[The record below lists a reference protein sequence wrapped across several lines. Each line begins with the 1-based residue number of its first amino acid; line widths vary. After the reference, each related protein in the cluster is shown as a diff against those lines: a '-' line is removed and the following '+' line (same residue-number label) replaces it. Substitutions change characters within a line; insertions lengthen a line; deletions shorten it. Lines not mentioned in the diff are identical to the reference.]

1 MMEDKIKRAIASIG
15 TTALGDVAK
24 DAVTEML
31 FPGSGLLG
39 TLIGPVVTTLSEDFI
54 HREMSKSENTRL
66 RFVGE
71 NVVSK
76 VQARLNAGDQPRRD
90 DDFYINDDYGQSS
103 ASKLLEE
110 MLLKCKQ
117 EFEAKKLI
125 SYSNFWA
132 NICFENGISYEV
144 ANSLIAQFSSLSYQ
158 QVKLLIY
165 LCADNTVPLNNWEK
179 YMFTEEILEPYYT
192 LYSDF
197 LHLYSTR
204 LARAVETA
212 NGAIQ
217 VGTPEICISSSGKLM
232 CRLLEL
238 KLPDEE
244 MNDLSDYIQSV
255 NGIVT
260 RLRNEAGDN
269 GRDNELT
276 FATDEDVDK
285 LMEGLT

>member
-1 MMEDKIKRAIASIG
+1 MVEDKIKRALVSAG
-15 TTALGDVAK
+15 TTALGEAAK
-24 DAVTEML
+24 FAVSEL
-31 FPGSGLLG
+31 SFPGAG
-39 TLIGPVVTTLSEDFI
+39 TLGGLISPVVKSISNDFLQ
-54 HREMSKSENTRL
+54 REMSKAENTRL

-71 NVVSK
+71 KVVSK
-76 VQARLNAGDQPRRD
+76 VQARLDAGDQPRRD

-144 ANSLIAQFSSLSYQ
+144 ANSLIAQFSSLSYH

-165 LCADNTVPLNNWEK
+165 LCNDNTVLLNNWEK

-192 LYSDF
+192 LYSDL
-197 LHLYSTR
+197 LHLYSIR
-204 LARAVETA
+204 LARAVETK

-217 VGTPEICISSSGKLM
+217 VGTPEICISPSGRLM
-232 CRLLEL
+232 CSLLEL
-238 KLPDEE
+238 QLPDEE
-244 MNDLSDYIQSV
+244 MKDLSDYIQSV

-269 GRDNELT
+269 DRDNELT

-285 LMEGLT
+285 LFEDLS

>member
-1 MMEDKIKRAIASIG
+1 MDDKIKRAIVSIG

-24 DAVTEML
+24 DAVTEMF
-31 FPGSGLLG
+31 FPGSVLLG

-76 VQARLNAGDQPRRD
+76 VQARLDAGDQPRRD

-125 SYSNFWA
+125 FYSNFLA

-217 VGTPEICISSSGKLM
+217 VGTPEICISPSGKLM

-255 NGIVT
+255 NGSVT

-285 LMEGLT
+285 LMEDLT

>member
-1 MMEDKIKRAIASIG
+1 MVEDKIKRALVSAG
-15 TTALGDVAK
+15 TTALGEAAK
-24 DAVTEML
+24 FAVSEL
-31 FPGSGLLG
+31 SFPGAG
-39 TLIGPVVTTLSEDFI
+39 TLGGLISPVVKSISNDFLQ
-54 HREMSKSENTRL
+54 REMSKSENTRL

-110 MLLKCKQ
+110 MFLKCKQ

-144 ANSLIAQFSSLSYQ
+144 ANSLIAQFSSLNYQ

-179 YMFTEEILEPYYT
+179 YMFTEEILESYYT

-217 VGTPEICISSSGKLM
+217 VGTPEICISPSGRQM
-232 CRLLEL
+232 CSLLEL
-238 KLPDEE
+238 HLPEEE
-244 MNDLSDYIQSV
+244 MNELSGYIQSV
-255 NGIVT
+255 NGIVN
-260 RLRNEAGDN
+260 RLRNEADVV
-269 GRDNELT
+269 GRDNEIT
-276 FATDEDVDK
+276 FATDEDVDE
-285 LMEGLT
+285 LF

>member
-1 MMEDKIKRAIASIG
+1 MEDKIKSTIVSIG

-54 HREMSKSENTRL
+54 HREMSKAENTRL

-76 VQARLNAGDQPRRD
+76 VQARLDAGDQPRRD
-90 DDFYINDDYGQSS
+90 DDFYLNDDYGQSS

-144 ANSLIAQFSSLSYQ
+144 ANSLITQFSSLSYQ

-179 YMFTEEILEPYYT
+179 YMFTEEILESYYT

-217 VGTPEICISSSGKLM
+217 VGTPEICISPSGKLM

-244 MNDLSDYIQSV
+244 MKDLSDYIQSV

-285 LMEGLT
+285 LMEGFN

>member
-1 MMEDKIKRAIASIG
+1 MEDKIKSTIVSIG

-54 HREMSKSENTRL
+54 HREMSKAENTRL

-76 VQARLNAGDQPRRD
+76 VQARLDAGDQPRRD
-90 DDFYINDDYGQSS
+90 DDFYLNDDYGQSS

-179 YMFTEEILEPYYT
+179 YMFTEEILESYYT

-217 VGTPEICISSSGKLM
+217 VGTPEICISPSGKLM

-244 MNDLSDYIQSV
+244 MKDLSDYIQSV

-285 LMEGLT
+285 LMEGFN

>member
-1 MMEDKIKRAIASIG
+1 MEDKIKRAIVSIG
-15 TTALGDVAK
+15 TMALGDVAK

-76 VQARLNAGDQPRRD
+76 VQARLDAGDQPRRD
-90 DDFYINDDYGQSS
+90 DDFYLNDDYGQSS

-217 VGTPEICISSSGKLM
+217 VGTPEICISPSGRLM
-232 CRLLEL
+232 CSLLEL

-285 LMEGLT
+285 IMEGFN

>member
-1 MMEDKIKRAIASIG
+1 MEDKSKRAIVSIG

-39 TLIGPVVTTLSEDFI
+39 TLIGPVVATLSEDFI

-76 VQARLNAGDQPRRD
+76 VQARLDAGDQPRRD

-110 MLLKCKQ
+110 ILLKCKQ

-217 VGTPEICISSSGKLM
+217 VGTPEICISPSGKLM

-276 FATDEDVDK
+276 FATGEDVDK
-285 LMEGLT
+285 IMEGLT